1 MEYMLCLMPRLR
13 APQEFH
19 HLIHKHYDSYRH
31 SLSGVNM
38 ILQHSLTTMILQ
50 HSLHIPSCRSHAGH
64 LGPGFLGPGPF
75 TAGLKLLNS
84 MAKIFSGRSWLL
96 RIPPVFCGPVVLHR
110 TLNSLSYAFHL
121 IPLLS
126 WFVLFCFNKKL
137 QLVWRLS
144 FLFGFV
150 FPSPGLHE
158 ESWERFKSK
167 SQGVPSLPLSIH
179 LISLALFRWVLS
191 WMKLGIMLC
200 MTFAACGAICCRIF
214 ALSFQTSLSKS
225 MRTSSPKGHLT
236 MKKCLVSFGWRQ
248 ICLGVCDL
256 VFQNPVTLSDLNLA
270 CAESCYLHLAG
281 AKSCWGIVI
290 GLKKKPV
297 AMFDLSL
304 ADAKSFFWQGPKNKG
319 KINQIRELDIWP
331 QIWLV
336 SKKPRHLF
344 GILGGHQ
351 SCSTFGFKSFI
362 MICSSLGIHEL
373 WWLFLKPR
381 QVQVLHLGVW
391 TLIDFLVIL
400 PFLQFYLRM
409 LDTDLGN
416 VMRAAE
422 PFEWHR
428 IPFVLEASA
437 PGHTYW

>member
-1 MEYMLCLMPRLR
+1 
-13 APQEFH
+13 
-19 HLIHKHYDSYRH
+19 
-31 SLSGVNM
+31 
-38 ILQHSLTTMILQ
+38 
-50 HSLHIPSCRSHAGH
+50 
-64 LGPGFLGPGPF
+64 
-75 TAGLKLLNS
+75 
-84 MAKIFSGRSWLL
+84 
-96 RIPPVFCGPVVLHR
+96 
-110 TLNSLSYAFHL
+110 
-121 IPLLS
+121 
-126 WFVLFCFNKKL
+126 
-137 QLVWRLS
+137 
-144 FLFGFV
+144 
-150 FPSPGLHE
+150 
-158 ESWERFKSK
+158 
-167 SQGVPSLPLSIH
+167 
-179 LISLALFRWVLS
+179 
-191 WMKLGIMLC
+191 
-200 MTFAACGAICCRIF
+200 
-214 ALSFQTSLSKS
+214 
-225 MRTSSPKGHLT
+225 

-256 VFQNPVTLSDLNLA
+256 VFQNPVTLSDLHLA

-362 MICSSLGIHEL
+362 MICSSWGIHEL

-381 QVQVLHLGVW
+381 QVQVLHSGVW
-391 TLIDFLVIL
+391 MLIDFLVVL